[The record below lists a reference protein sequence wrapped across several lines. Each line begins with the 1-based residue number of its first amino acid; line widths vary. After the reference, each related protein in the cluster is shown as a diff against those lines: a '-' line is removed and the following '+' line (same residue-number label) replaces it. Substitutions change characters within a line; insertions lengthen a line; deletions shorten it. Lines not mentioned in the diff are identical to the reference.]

1 MHSPEIR
8 EVFGIVLTQLSE
20 LHSPYFGIALTEK
33 VAQTLFHKSIERF
46 IKSIIKVIKKSFF
59 IKKENVDKKF
69 ALKRKKMNCEEVKEK
84 INIRTVLESF
94 NLFPVKEN
102 RKTAFYFAL
111 DREEKI
117 PSLSVDFVK
126 NKAFDF
132 GTGKSYDVISIV
144 QQMNQCSVSEAL
156 KYLEKFDF
164 SVQNEFQNEE
174 KMQEKKYK
182 TLNVSEI
189 NHSALIQYL
198 KSRKVYEQK
207 ELVNEVEYELNGK
220 KYFGIGFFN
229 NSGGVEIRNKY
240 SKICL
245 GKKDVTLIKN
255 ELNISNEIV
264 IFEGF
269 FDYLTFRNLEKAEE
283 SSSSDYVILNS
294 TAMFFK
300 IEKLLNEYNKI
311 SMFLDNDANGNFV
324 KSKIQNQYKNVED
337 CSLIYRGFKD
347 LNEWFCSKENL

>member
-1 MHSPEIR
+1 
-8 EVFGIVLTQLSE
+8 
-20 LHSPYFGIALTEK
+20 
-33 VAQTLFHKSIERF
+33 
-46 IKSIIKVIKKSFF
+46 
-59 IKKENVDKKF
+59 
-69 ALKRKKMNCEEVKEK
+69 MNCEEVKEK
-84 INIRTVLESF
+84 ISIRTVLESF

-164 SVQNEFQNEE
+164 SVQNEFHNEE
-174 KMQEKKYK
+174 LMQKKEY
-182 TLNVSEI
+182 EI
-189 NHSALIQYL
+189 LKARKIQHPALIQYL

-207 ELVNEVEYELNGK
+207 DLVKEVEFELNSK
-220 KYFGIGFFN
+220 KYFGVGFFN

-240 SKICL
+240 SKMCL
-245 GKKDVTLIKN
+245 GKKDVTLVEN
-255 ELNISNEIV
+255 QSSEIC

-269 FDYLTFRNLEKAEE
+269 FDYLTFRKLEKQEINN
-283 SSSSDYVILNS
+283 SDYLILNS
-294 TAMFFK
+294 IAMLFK
-300 IEKLLNEYNKI
+300 VEETLKKYAKI
-311 SMFLDNDANGNFV
+311 LVFLDNDDNGKFV

-337 CSLIYRGFKD
+337 CSLIYQKFKD
-347 LNEWFCSKENL
+347 LNEWFVNDLMFL

>member
-1 MHSPEIR
+1 
-8 EVFGIVLTQLSE
+8 
-20 LHSPYFGIALTEK
+20 
-33 VAQTLFHKSIERF
+33 
-46 IKSIIKVIKKSFF
+46 
-59 IKKENVDKKF
+59 
-69 ALKRKKMNCEEVKEK
+69 MNCEEVKEK
-84 INIRTVLESF
+84 ISIRTVLESF

-164 SVQNEFQNEE
+164 SIQNEFQNEE
-174 KMQEKKYK
+174 TKQQKEYK
-182 TLNVSEI
+182 ILNVLEI
-189 NHSALIQYL
+189 QHPALIQYL
-198 KSRKVYEQK
+198 KFRKVYEQE

-245 GKKDVTLIKN
+245 GKKDVTMVEN
-255 ELNISNEIV
+255 QSSEIC

-269 FDYLTFRNLEKAEE
+269 FDYLTYKNLEKKEN
-283 SSSSDYVILNS
+283 STSYYLILNS
-294 TAMFFK
+294 TAMLFK
-300 IEKLLNEYNKI
+300 VEETLKKYAKI
-311 SMFLDNDANGNFV
+311 SLLLDNDSNGELA

-337 CSLIYRGFKD
+337 CSLIYQKFKD
-347 LNEWFCSKENL
+347 LNEWFVNDLMFL

>member
-1 MHSPEIR
+1 
-8 EVFGIVLTQLSE
+8 
-20 LHSPYFGIALTEK
+20 
-33 VAQTLFHKSIERF
+33 
-46 IKSIIKVIKKSFF
+46 
-59 IKKENVDKKF
+59 
-69 ALKRKKMNCEEVKEK
+69 MNCEEVKEK
-84 INIRTVLESF
+84 ISIRMVLESV

-164 SVQNEFQNEE
+164 SIHNEFQNEGT
-174 KMQEKKYK
+174 KQYK
-182 TLNVSEI
+182 EYKILNVREI
-189 NHSALIQYL
+189 QHPALVQYL

-207 ELVNEVEYELNGK
+207 ELVKEIEYEVNGK

-229 NSGGVEIRNKY
+229 NSEGVEIRNKY
-240 SKICL
+240 SKMCL
-245 GKKDVTLIKN
+245 GKKDVTLVEN
-255 ELNISNEIV
+255 QSSEIC

-269 FDYLTFRNLEKAEE
+269 FDYLTYKNLEQKEN
-283 SSSSDYVILNS
+283 SNSDYLILNS
-294 TAMFFK
+294 TAMLFK
-300 IEKLLNEYNKI
+300 VEELLRKYQKI
-311 SMFLDNDANGNFV
+311 SLFLDNDDNGELV
-324 KSKIQNQYKNVED
+324 KSKIQNQYKYKNVED
-337 CSLIYRGFKD
+337 CSLIYQKFKD
-347 LNEWFCSKENL
+347 LNEWFCNDDCKSF

>member
-1 MHSPEIR
+1 
-8 EVFGIVLTQLSE
+8 
-20 LHSPYFGIALTEK
+20 
-33 VAQTLFHKSIERF
+33 
-46 IKSIIKVIKKSFF
+46 
-59 IKKENVDKKF
+59 
-69 ALKRKKMNCEEVKEK
+69 MNCEEVKEK
-84 INIRTVLESF
+84 ISIRTVLESF

-111 DREEKI
+111 GREEKV

-132 GTGKSYDVISIV
+132 GTGKRYDVISIV

-156 KYLEKFDF
+156 KYLEKFEF
-164 SVQNEFQNEE
+164 FVQKEIQNKETKQQKE
-174 KMQEKKYK
+174 YK
-182 TLNVSEI
+182 ILKVSEI
-189 NHSALIQYL
+189 QHPALIQYL

-269 FDYLTFRNLEKAEE
+269 FDYLTYRNLEKTNN
-283 SSSSDYVILNS
+283 STCDFLILNS
-294 TAMFFK
+294 TAIIFK
-300 IEKLLNEYNKI
+300 VEELLKEYDKI
-311 SMFLDNDANGNFV
+311 SLFLDNDGNGEFV
-324 KSKIQNQYKNVED
+324 KSKIQYQYNNVED
-337 CSLIYRGFKD
+337 CSLLYQNFKD
-347 LNEWFCSKENL
+347 LNEWNCSKEDL

>member
-1 MHSPEIR
+1 MQY
-8 EVFGIVLTQLSE
+8 L
-20 LHSPYFGIALTEK
+20 
-33 VAQTLFHKSIERF
+33 

-69 ALKRKKMNCEEVKEK
+69 ALKKKKMNCEEVKQK
-84 INIRTVLESF
+84 ISIRIVLESF

-117 PSLSVDFVK
+117 PSLSVNFVK

-132 GTGKSYDVISIV
+132 GTGKRYDVISIV

-164 SVQNEFQNEE
+164 SVKNEIQNEE
-174 KMQEKKYK
+174 TKQYK
-182 TLNVSEI
+182 EYKILNVLEI
-189 NHSALIQYL
+189 QHPALIQYL

-207 ELVNEVEYELNGK
+207 DLVKEIEYDLNGK
-220 KYFGIGFFN
+220 KYFGVGFFN

-255 ELNISNEIV
+255 KLNISNEIL

-269 FDYLTFRNLEKAEE
+269 FDYLTFRNLEKKENL
-283 SSSSDYVILNS
+283 SSDYLILNS
-294 TAMFFK
+294 TAMLFK
-300 IEKLLNEYNKI
+300 VEEKLKKYNKI
-311 SMFLDNDANGNFV
+311 SMFLDNDSNGEFV

-337 CSLIYRGFKD
+337 CSLIYRCFKD
-347 LNEWFCSKENL
+347 LNEWGCTQ

>member
-1 MHSPEIR
+1 
-8 EVFGIVLTQLSE
+8 
-20 LHSPYFGIALTEK
+20 
-33 VAQTLFHKSIERF
+33 
-46 IKSIIKVIKKSFF
+46 
-59 IKKENVDKKF
+59 
-69 ALKRKKMNCEEVKEK
+69 MNCEEVKEK
-84 INIRTVLESF
+84 ISIRMVLESV

-156 KYLEKFDF
+156 KYLSTLNF
-164 SVQNEFQNEE
+164 SVQNEIQN
-174 KMQEKKYK
+174 KKIKQQKEYK
-182 TLNVSEI
+182 ILNVREI
-189 NHSALIQYL
+189 QHPALVQYL

-207 ELVNEVEYELNGK
+207 ELVKEIEYELNGK
-220 KYFGIGFFN
+220 KYFGVGFFN

-245 GKKDVTLIKN
+245 GKKDVTLLKN
-255 ELNISNEIV
+255 ELNSFNEIL

-269 FDYLTFRNLEKAEE
+269 FDYLTYKNLEKKEN
-283 SSSSDYVILNS
+283 SNSDYLILNS
-294 TAMFFK
+294 TAMFYK
-300 IEKLLNEYNKI
+300 VEETLKKYNKI
-311 SMFLDNDANGNFV
+311 SMFLDNDSNGELV

-337 CSLIYRGFKD
+337 CSLIYQKFKD
-347 LNEWFCSKENL
+347 LNEWFVNDRMFL

>member
-1 MHSPEIR
+1 M
-8 EVFGIVLTQLSE
+8 
-20 LHSPYFGIALTEK
+20 
-33 VAQTLFHKSIERF
+33 
-46 IKSIIKVIKKSFF
+46 
-59 IKKENVDKKF
+59 DKKF
-69 ALKRKKMNCEEVKEK
+69 ALKKKKMNCEEVKEK
-84 INIRTVLESF
+84 ISIRTVLESF

-164 SVQNEFQNEE
+164 SVQNEFHNEE
-174 KMQEKKYK
+174 LMQKKEY
-182 TLNVSEI
+182 EI
-189 NHSALIQYL
+189 LKARKIQHPALIQYL

-207 ELVNEVEYELNGK
+207 ELVKEIEYEVNGK

-229 NSGGVEIRNKY
+229 NSEGVEIRNKY
-240 SKICL
+240 SKMCL

-255 ELNISNEIV
+255 ELNISTEIV

-269 FDYLTFRNLEKAEE
+269 FDYLTYKNLEQKEN
-283 SSSSDYVILNS
+283 SNSDYLILNS
-294 TAMFFK
+294 TAMLFK
-300 IEKLLNEYNKI
+300 VEELLRKYQKI
-311 SMFLDNDANGNFV
+311 SLFLDNDDNGELV
-324 KSKIQNQYKNVED
+324 KSKIQNQYKYKNVED
-337 CSLIYRGFKD
+337 CSLIYQKFKD
-347 LNEWFCSKENL
+347 LNEWFCSKEDL

>member
-1 MHSPEIR
+1 
-8 EVFGIVLTQLSE
+8 
-20 LHSPYFGIALTEK
+20 
-33 VAQTLFHKSIERF
+33 
-46 IKSIIKVIKKSFF
+46 
-59 IKKENVDKKF
+59 
-69 ALKRKKMNCEEVKEK
+69 MNCEEVKEK

-94 NLFPVKEN
+94 NLSPVKEN

-156 KYLEKFDF
+156 KYLEKFVF
-164 SVQNEFQNEE
+164 SVQKKFQNEE
-174 KMQEKKYK
+174 AKLQKEYK
-182 TLNVSEI
+182 ILNVREI
-189 NHSALIQYL
+189 QHPALVQYL

-207 ELVNEVEYELNGK
+207 ELVKEIEYELNGK
-220 KYFGIGFFN
+220 KYFGVGFFN

-245 GKKDVTLIKN
+245 GKKDVTLLKN
-255 ELNISNEIV
+255 ELNSFNEIL

-269 FDYLTFRNLEKAEE
+269 FDYLTFKNLEKNEN
-283 SSSSDYVILNS
+283 SNSDYIILNS
-294 TAMFFK
+294 TSMLFK
-300 IEKLLNEYNKI
+300 VEETLKKYDKI
-311 SMFLDNDANGNFV
+311 SLFLDNDKNGNAT
-324 KSKIQNQYKNVED
+324 KKAILKKYENVED
-337 CSLIYRGFKD
+337 CSLIYQKFKD
-347 LNEWFCSKENL
+347 LNEWFVNDRMFL

>member
-1 MHSPEIR
+1 
-8 EVFGIVLTQLSE
+8 
-20 LHSPYFGIALTEK
+20 
-33 VAQTLFHKSIERF
+33 
-46 IKSIIKVIKKSFF
+46 
-59 IKKENVDKKF
+59 
-69 ALKRKKMNCEEVKEK
+69 MNCEEVKEK

-164 SVQNEFQNEE
+164 SVQNKFQNE
-174 KMQEKKYK
+174 KTKQKKEYK
-182 TLNVSEI
+182 ILNVCEI
-189 NHSALIQYL
+189 QHPALTQYL
-198 KSRKVYEQK
+198 KFRKVYGQK
-207 ELVNEVEYELNGK
+207 DLVKEIEYELNGK

-245 GKKDVTLIKN
+245 GKKDVTMVEN
-255 ELNISNEIV
+255 QSSEIC

-269 FDYLTFRNLEKAEE
+269 FDYLTYKNLEKKEN
-283 SSSSDYVILNS
+283 SNSDYLILNS
-294 TAMFFK
+294 TAMFYK
-300 IEKLLNEYNKI
+300 VEETLKKYNKI
-311 SMFLDNDANGNFV
+311 SMFLDNDSNGEFV
-324 KSKIQNQYKNVED
+324 KSKIQNQYKNGED

-347 LNEWFCSKENL
+347 LNEWFCSKEDL

>member
-1 MHSPEIR
+1 
-8 EVFGIVLTQLSE
+8 
-20 LHSPYFGIALTEK
+20 
-33 VAQTLFHKSIERF
+33 
-46 IKSIIKVIKKSFF
+46 
-59 IKKENVDKKF
+59 
-69 ALKRKKMNCEEVKEK
+69 MNCEEVKEK

-94 NLFPVKEN
+94 NLSPVKEN

-156 KYLEKFDF
+156 KYLEKFVF
-164 SVQNEFQNEE
+164 SVQKKFQNEE
-174 KMQEKKYK
+174 AKLQKEYK
-182 TLNVSEI
+182 ILNVREI
-189 NHSALIQYL
+189 QHPALIQYL

-207 ELVNEVEYELNGK
+207 ELVKEIEYEVNGK

-229 NSGGVEIRNKY
+229 NSEGVEIRNKY
-240 SKICL
+240 SKMCL
-245 GKKDVTLIKN
+245 GKKDVTLVEN
-255 ELNISNEIV
+255 QSSEIC

-269 FDYLTFRNLEKAEE
+269 FDYLTYKNLEKKGNLN
-283 SSSSDYVILNS
+283 SDYLILNS

-300 IEKLLNEYNKI
+300 VEETLKKYDKI
-311 SMFLDNDANGNFV
+311 LVFLDNDDNGKFV

-337 CSLIYRGFKD
+337 CSLIYRCFKD
-347 LNEWFCSKENL
+347 LNEWVCLRIKK

>member
-1 MHSPEIR
+1 M
-8 EVFGIVLTQLSE
+8 
-20 LHSPYFGIALTEK
+20 
-33 VAQTLFHKSIERF
+33 
-46 IKSIIKVIKKSFF
+46 
-59 IKKENVDKKF
+59 DKKF
-69 ALKRKKMNCEEVKEK
+69 ALKKKKMNCEEVKEK

-111 DREEKI
+111 GREEKV

-164 SVQNEFQNEE
+164 SVQNEFHNEE
-174 KMQEKKYK
+174 LMQKKEY
-182 TLNVSEI
+182 EI
-189 NHSALIQYL
+189 LKVRKIQHPALIQYL

-207 ELVNEVEYELNGK
+207 ELVKEVEYELNGK

-229 NSGGVEIRNKY
+229 NSQGVEIRNKY

-245 GKKDVTLIKN
+245 GKKDVTMIKN
-255 ELNISNEIV
+255 KINVSTEIV

-269 FDYLTFRNLEKAEE
+269 FDYLTFRKLEKQEINN
-283 SSSSDYVILNS
+283 SDYLILNS
-294 TAMFFK
+294 TAMLFK
-300 IEKLLNEYNKI
+300 IEEMLKKYAKI
-311 SMFLDNDANGNFV
+311 SLLLDNDSNGELA

-337 CSLIYRGFKD
+337 CSLIYQKFKD
-347 LNEWFCSKENL
+347 LNEWFCEKRSNRY

>member
-1 MHSPEIR
+1 
-8 EVFGIVLTQLSE
+8 
-20 LHSPYFGIALTEK
+20 
-33 VAQTLFHKSIERF
+33 
-46 IKSIIKVIKKSFF
+46 
-59 IKKENVDKKF
+59 
-69 ALKRKKMNCEEVKEK
+69 MNCEEVKEK
-84 INIRTVLESF
+84 ISIRMVLESV

-156 KYLEKFDF
+156 KYLEKLDF
-164 SVQNEFQNEE
+164 SIHNEFQNEGT
-174 KMQEKKYK
+174 KQYK
-182 TLNVSEI
+182 EYKILNVREI
-189 NHSALIQYL
+189 QHPALVQYL

-207 ELVNEVEYELNGK
+207 ELVKEIEYELNGK
-220 KYFGIGFFN
+220 KYFGVGFFN

-245 GKKDVTLIKN
+245 GKKDVTLLKN
-255 ELNISNEIV
+255 ELNSFNEIL

-269 FDYLTFRNLEKAEE
+269 FDYLTFKNLEKNEN
-283 SSSSDYVILNS
+283 SNSDYIILNS
-294 TAMFFK
+294 TSMLFK
-300 IEKLLNEYNKI
+300 VEETLKKYDKI
-311 SMFLDNDANGNFV
+311 SLFLDNDKNGNAT
-324 KSKIQNQYKNVED
+324 KKAILKKYENVED
-337 CSLIYRGFKD
+337 CSLIYQKFKD
-347 LNEWFCSKENL
+347 LNEWFCNDDCRSF

>member
-1 MHSPEIR
+1 
-8 EVFGIVLTQLSE
+8 
-20 LHSPYFGIALTEK
+20 
-33 VAQTLFHKSIERF
+33 
-46 IKSIIKVIKKSFF
+46 
-59 IKKENVDKKF
+59 
-69 ALKRKKMNCEEVKEK
+69 MNCEEVKEK

-94 NLFPVKEN
+94 HLFPAKDN
-102 RKTAFYFAL
+102 GKTGFYFAL
-111 DREEKI
+111 DREEKV

-156 KYLEKFDF
+156 KYLEKFVF
-164 SVQNEFQNEE
+164 SVQKKFQNEE
-174 KMQEKKYK
+174 AKLQKEYK
-182 TLNVSEI
+182 ILNVREI
-189 NHSALIQYL
+189 QHPALIQYL

-207 ELVNEVEYELNGK
+207 DLVKEIEYELNGK

-245 GKKDVTLIKN
+245 GKKDVTMVEN
-255 ELNISNEIV
+255 QSSEIC

-269 FDYLTFRNLEKAEE
+269 FDYLTYKNLEKKEN
-283 SSSSDYVILNS
+283 STSDYLILNS
-294 TAMFFK
+294 TAMLFK
-300 IEKLLNEYNKI
+300 VEETLKKYAKI
-311 SMFLDNDANGNFV
+311 LVFLDNDDNGKIV

-337 CSLIYRGFKD
+337 CSLIYQKFKD
-347 LNEWFCSKENL
+347 LNEWFVNDRMFL